1 MLHQRPFLKSLQ
13 LGAAGIMQ
21 CNKQPFGFLGRIMNG
36 MGARGMDDKA
46 KGDGFTLRCGEK
58 DKD

>member
-1 MLHQRPFLKSLQ
+1 
-13 LGAAGIMQ
+13 
-21 CNKQPFGFLGRIMNG
+21 MNG